1 MIRRLAP
8 THINFIWESHIHC
21 HVVNRSQ
28 LLPPPA
34 LMIDTCDKEN
44 GDQTIINICHLPQV
58 LPPITDHT
66 AAGDFR
72 GRPTHTTTKK
82 MDSYPELTH
91 LK

>member
-8 THINFIWESHIHC
+8 THINFIWESHIHR
-21 HVVNRSQ
+21 HVVDRSQ

-44 GDQTIINICHLPQV
+44 GVQTIINSCHLPQV

-72 GRPTHTTTKK
+72 GRPTLTMTKK